1 MKRVMKVT
9 MISRAAGAVI
19 AAALL
24 VTGCKVNEEEP
35 APEPSPTEAPRSIF
49 QEEPQENT
57 ALPAAILPP
66 LEMTLSFA
74 DGTPELTE
82 AVRAELATVVDSP
95 QVEAGGPIVLR
106 GHSDSDGTDAANL
119 EASRERAEAVRDFL
133 IEAGIDEK
141 RIRVIAFGEQNPV
154 EPNALPDGSPNEE
167 GRAANRRVEL
177 TVRTGESGEREQTLI
192 ETLSTPGPQGSATPT
207 PRATPKTSASPAQ

>member
-1 MKRVMKVT
+1 MTRAMKLT
-9 MISRAAGAVI
+9 MNSKAAGTVI

-49 QEEPQENT
+49 KEEPQENP
-57 ALPAAILPP
+57 AFPAATLPP
-66 LEMTLSFA
+66 LELTLSFA

-106 GHSDSDGTDAANL
+106 GHSDSDGTDTANL

-141 RIRVIAFGEQNPV
+141 RIRVIAFGEQNPI

-192 ETLSTPGPQGSATPT
+192 ETLSTPGPQDSATPA
-207 PRATPKTSASPAQ
+207 PRGTPKAPSSPAQ